1 MILYRITTENGE
13 SQETYTGL
21 ELYTQVLD
29 KFKIKYTIEKV
40 GS

>member
-1 MILYRITTENGE
+1 MTLYRITTENGE

-40 GS
+40 GF

>member
-1 MILYRITTENGE
+1 MTLYKITTENGE

-21 ELYTQVLD
+21 ELYIQVLD

>member
-1 MILYRITTENGE
+1 MKLYRITTENGE

-21 ELYTQVLD
+21 ELYTQILD
-29 KFKIKYTIEKV
+29 KFKIKYTIEIV